1 MKDIGKI
8 LKYAR
13 ENKNIHKTSNGI
25 NRHPQE
31 IAFWLREQRCR
42 AKSIQPLRLLPI
54 SMVFLPMKY

>member
-42 AKSIQPLRLLPI
+42 AKSINLCDSCQTLWYFCR
-54 SMVFLPMKY
+54 